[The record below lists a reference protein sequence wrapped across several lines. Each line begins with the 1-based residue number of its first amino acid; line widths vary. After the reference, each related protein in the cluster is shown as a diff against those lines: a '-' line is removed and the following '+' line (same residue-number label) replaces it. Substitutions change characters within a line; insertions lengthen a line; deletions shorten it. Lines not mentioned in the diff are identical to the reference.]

1 MLKDLLKNTWIFALL
16 SSILAA
22 AITGMFLKV
31 TDNDDETTRKSAIK
45 VFVLVFA
52 INAAILFW
60 VNSNEPISSDSYFDA
75 PR

>member
-1 MLKDLLKNTWIFALL
+1 MLKELLKNTWIFSLL

-22 AITGMFLKV
+22 VIAGMFLKV
-31 TDNDDETTRKSAIK
+31 TDNDDETTRKSTIK